1 MVKRKARE
9 SNRKSRKDHLRK
21 RSKLILLRLL
31 QTMSFKLIL
40 LILISNLN
48 KIKEST
54 TRLFQ
59 MTSITEK
66 NTKAEIIAE
75 CVPLIEDQA
84 ERIQNLTEEL
94 RSALILLG
102 ATALIATI
110 F

>member
-1 MVKRKARE
+1 
-9 SNRKSRKDHLRK
+9 
-21 RSKLILLRLL
+21 
-31 QTMSFKLIL
+31 MSSKLIL

-48 KIKEST
+48 KIEEST

-84 ERIQNLTEEL
+84 EQIQNLTEEL